1 MAINSNYPTDNSGR
15 NPNTPS
21 APRHPVLLKLL
32 GCAVYAAFATSLSL
46 SIGVFWLAAQPGGDS
61 LVIKRGEPGAVTE
74 PVKETFTE
82 APKTTHDESAPLM
95 PPARIS
101 GRNKEK
107 IFDSPDYKCLD
118 GIECF
123 EAGANLMGRAKYREA
138 AVQLKLGCEMNNP
151 QSCWKMG
158 ELEFR
163 RWIPDASREKAD
175 YYFRQSCFQG
185 LFGAGCIGL
194 VDNLRK
200 NFAPSSERDMAITQA
215 LDIACRQGIQKACND
230 RAVTVTPDGTKPKK
244 PEAITDTQ
252 AEELAQACQEG
263 DSKACLKVAE
273 HYENHPDLSPKER
286 TDKARQIYEFLC
298 QKRDPQGCQNLRKIK
313 RAAGI

>member
-1 MAINSNYPTDNSGR
+1 MAISSYTTSDNSGR
-15 NPNTPS
+15 NPNTPP
-21 APRHPVLLKLL
+21 APRQPVLLKLL
-32 GCAVYAAFATSLSL
+32 GCGIYAAFVTSVTMSL
-46 SIGVFWLAAQPGGDS
+46 YVFWLAGKSGDNT
-61 LVIKRGEPGAVTE
+61 LIIKRGEPGAVTE
-74 PVKETFTE
+74 AVKETVTE
-82 APKTTHDESAPLM
+82 AQHEESAPRM
-95 PPARIS
+95 PPERIS

-163 RWIPDASREKAD
+163 RWIPDASPEKAD
-175 YYFRQSCFQG
+175 HYFRQSCFQG
-185 LFGAGCIGL
+185 QFGTGCIGL

-200 NFAPSSERDMAITQA
+200 NFPPSSERDMTITQA
-215 LDIACRQGIQKACND
+215 LDIACRQGLQKACND
-230 RAVTVTPDGTKPKK
+230 SAVTVTPDEPKPKK
-244 PEAITDTQ
+244 PEAITDAQ
-252 AEELAQACQEG
+252 AEEMAKACQEG

-286 TDKARQIYEFLC
+286 TDKARQIYESLC
-298 QKRDPQGCQNLRKIK
+298 QKRDPLGCQNLRRIK
-313 RAAGI
+313 RAEGI